1 VLDFVFDKLYL
12 KDVKEILFVNTNRSL
27 IENYNVDRNNLFL
40 LNVSHYH
47 DNNKDMNEISV
58 DVVEYYSMM
67 INEKELFVK
76 INEM

>member
-1 VLDFVFDKLYL
+1 VFDKLYL

-58 DVVEYYSMM
+58 DVVEYYSIM

>member
-1 VLDFVFDKLYL
+1 VFDKLYL

-76 INEM
+76 INET